1 MELRNRLT
9 KRALKDKLFY
19 SELTLKHTRNSLAS
33 TQTDLETAHS
43 NLEKAKAKLDKVTA
57 LYVAERAKNAELRY
71 DYTYFRDTNDDI
83 FCSRECAELFHG
95 ITEEEWSID

>member
-1 MELRNRLT
+1 MKLRNILT

-43 NLEKAKAKLDKVTA
+43 NLEKTKVKLDKVTA
-57 LYVAERAKNAELRY
+57 LYVAERAKNAELARKLKALET
-71 DYTYFRDTNDDI
+71 DSGTSSFECVGVTNV
-83 FCSRECAELFHG
+83 
-95 ITEEEWSID
+95 

>member
-33 TQTDLETAHS
+33 TQTDLET
-43 NLEKAKAKLDKVTA
+43 DKEVLKKPRQSLT
-57 LYVAERAKNAELRY
+57 K
-71 DYTYFRDTNDDI
+71 
-83 FCSRECAELFHG
+83 
-95 ITEEEWSID
+95 

>member
-1 MELRNRLT
+1 MCKVCRSTPCNPMCPNAPQVLVMGHC
-9 KRALKDKLFY
+9 RAC
-19 SELTLKHTRNSLAS
+19 
-33 TQTDLETAHS
+33 
-43 NLEKAKAKLDKVTA
+43 
-57 LYVAERAKNAELRY
+57 NAELRY